1 MSMSQYTFVGPISQL
16 LPMAGLP
23 LRGPV
28 SDGELPVW
36 ESCGILLHEN
46 RIFEIGDYKDL
57 AKKAKDLNAE
67 IVILETPNVVLPAW
81 IDAHTHICFE
91 GSRARDY
98 ADRNSGASYQEI
110 AKRGGG
116 IWDTVQKTRMADQET
131 LTRGVVRR
139 ANNHLQN
146 GVTTIEVKSG
156 YGLNVREELKMLRAI
171 KEADMLTPADLIP
184 TCLAAH
190 IPPRDFPQGASAYL
204 KVLEKELLP
213 VLLEENLTTRIDA
226 FIENGAF
233 DPKTILPYLK
243 KAKQMG
249 FQLTLHADQFSTGG
263 SEIAV
268 ACEALSAD
276 HLEASTEK
284 EIRLLAGSS
293 VIATALPGASLGL
306 GCAFAPARKI
316 LDAGGAVA
324 IASDHN
330 PGSAPMGDLLTQAS
344 VLGAFEKLSNA
355 EILAGITFRAAAAL
369 DKQDRGVLQK
379 GFLADFI
386 IFSTPHY
393 NEILYHQGSL
403 KPQRVWKNGKQVIPV
418 KTNN

>member
-1 MSMSQYTFVGPISQL
+1 MSQYTFVGPITQL
-16 LPMAGLP
+16 LPMVGLP
-23 LRGPV
+23 LKGAI
-28 SDGELPVW
+28 SDEELPVW
-36 ESCGILLHEN
+36 ESCGILLEGS
-46 RIFEIGDYKDL
+46 RIFEIGDYGDL
-57 AKKAKDLNAE
+57 AEKAKDLKAK
-67 IVILETPNVVLPAW
+67 ILVLESPCVVLPGW

-98 ADRNSGASYQEI
+98 ADRNSGATYQEI
-110 AKRGGG
+110 AQRGGG
-116 IWDTVQKTRMADQET
+116 IWDTVTQTRKADQDT
-131 LTRGVVRR
+131 LSQGVVRR
-139 ANNHLQN
+139 ANTHLQN

-156 YGLNVREELKMLRAI
+156 YGLDVQEELKMLRAI
-171 KEADMLTPADLIP
+171 READSRTPADLIP

-190 IPPRDFPQGASAYL
+190 IPPKDFPGGASIYL
-204 KVLEKELLP
+204 DVLEQELLP
-213 VLLEENLTTRIDA
+213 VLLRENLSKRIDA
-226 FIENGAF
+226 FIEKGAF
-233 DPKTILPYLK
+233 SPKIILPYLK
-243 KAKQMG
+243 KAKEMG

-284 EIRLLAGSS
+284 EIQLLAGSS
-293 VIATALPGASLGL
+293 VIAMALPGASLGL
-306 GCAFAPARKI
+306 GCAFAPARKL

-344 VLGAFEKLSNA
+344 ILGAFEKLSNA

-379 GFLADFI
+379 GFLGDFI
-386 IFSTPHY
+386 IFSTAHY

-403 KPQRVWKNGKQVIPV
+403 KPESVWKNGKQVFPI
-418 KTNN
+418 NNQ